1 MHIQLRQDYLV
12 PFVVG
17 TSCFLVPPKP
27 CSKQVGKT
35 CLPQI
40 DIQLNLLPLLI

>member
-1 MHIQLRQDYLV
+1 MHIQLRQDYSV

-17 TSCFLVPPKP
+17 TSWFLVPSKP
-27 CSKQVGKT
+27 CSKQIGKT

-40 DIQLNLLPLLI
+40 GTWLNLLPLLI